1 MWIFAG
7 NFLESLL
14 EWYWLLIILWDWL
27 LFFLLFQTLCS
38 NTKILKNG
46 GSGTSPLFYENSW
59 LNFFLFHSFSR
70 IIQGSCRR
78 YRLVWCKV
86 CYYKCINIIR
96 SFVIRFWTKIQNFR
110 FKIVSFTVICE
121 RIFLDICDGLALKSS
136 L

>member
-46 GSGTSPLFYENSW
+46 GSSTSPLFYENSW
-59 LNFFLFHSFSR
+59 LNFPFHSFSR